1 MSANRESGGIPWAA
15 ARTVMV
21 HAGLWTGFALLLILP
36 EGSRAGGPPPWA
48 ERVAYALGI
57 LCLTAP
63 PAYAHFVLLERCLLR
78 GRHALHV
85 GLLAV
90 MTVAWAA
97 LAGAVFQV
105 WTGRQPGIVYL
116 AAIILPVVLISSAL
130 KVLGEVGRQR
140 TLIEETRAKQLQAE
154 LDLLKA
160 QVHPHF
166 LFNTLNNLFGL
177 ARHGA
182 PAAADGIARL
192 SHLLRY
198 MIYESSRERV
208 ELEREVEQ
216 IRRLIALEKLR
227 FAATDDIHVTLDV
240 DADLSDVTVAP
251 MLLVPF
257 VENAFKHGI
266 RRSAPSF
273 VRVALST
280 EAQSVRFIVE
290 NSLHALR
297 AATGDE
303 PRGIGLQNVRRRLAL
318 LYPGAHDLVIGEA
331 GGVFRVDLK
340 LDDVSQGGRR

>member
-1 MSANRESGGIPWAA
+1 
-15 ARTVMV
+15 MV
-21 HAGLWTGFALLLILP
+21 HAGLWSGFALLLILP
-36 EGSRAGGPPPWA
+36 EGSRPGGPPPWA

-57 LCLTAP
+57 LCLTLP
-63 PAYAHFVLLERCLLR
+63 PAYAHFVLVERCLLR
-78 GRHALHV
+78 GRYALHV
-85 GLLAV
+85 ALLAV

-97 LAGAVFQV
+97 LAGAALQS
-105 WTGRQPGIVYL
+105 WTGRQMSVAYL
-116 AAIILPVVLISSAL
+116 AAMILPVVLFSSAI

-140 TLIEETRAKQLQAE
+140 LLIEETRARQLQAE

-198 MIYESSRERV
+198 MIYESNGERV
-208 ELEREVEQ
+208 ELEKEVEQ
-216 IRRLIALEKLR
+216 IRRLIDLEKLR
-227 FAATDDIHVTLDV
+227 FAATDDIQVTLDV
-240 DADLSDVTVAP
+240 DPDLSDVSVAP

-273 VRVALST
+273 VRVSVTT
-280 EAQSVRFIVE
+280 EARSIRFTVE
-290 NSLHALR
+290 NSLHPPR
-297 AATGDE
+297 AGAAGE
-303 PRGIGLQNVRRRLAL
+303 PRGTGLQNVRRRLDL
-318 LYPGAHDLVIGEA
+318 LYPGAHDLIAGEA
-331 GGVFRVDLK
+331 GGVFRVDSR
-340 LDDVSQGGRR
+340 LDGPTAGGRR